1 VERCQYLKE
10 QLNQDYKLLKQLED
24 ERRCETNPRRKL
36 GLNAD
41 IEEIEQR
48 IRDRET
54 ELKSLGNNQNNSINI
69 DTLVQQIRQQRHDKI
84 QDQCGTMRMLDISQ
98 PIAISDIYTNVN
110 ILEEIPSQQWLD
122 ASDLARNFNAESD
135 NFDRLGLGRIVQ
147 RRVPGLDAVSR
158 YDKLMVLGK
167 PGSGKTT
174 FLQWVAIKC
183 DLGELQGNRVPIFI
197 RLKNFAE
204 DTKTLGAQRMVSL
217 QDYINEE
224 FVSCGITDKS
234 VVETIL
240 TQGKALILLDGLDEV
255 LKEDDDEVIKQ
266 VRRFVEKFFKN
277 KFIITCRIAAQKYR
291 FVREGFS
298 DVEVADFDDKQ
309 VKLFAK
315 KWFTVA
321 RNNPEAGEATAMR
334 FIERLNL
341 PENQQISELAVTP
354 ILLNLTC
361 LVFSAKDEFPS
372 KRSQLYEQGLGILL
386 IRWDEERGVERDK
399 VYRNLSVEHK
409 IELLSQVA
417 TITFEKNHYFFEQ
430 REIQQYIADYLRT
443 LPYEQTDQLT
453 LQQDSNAVLKSIAEQ
468 HGLLVERA
476 REIYSF
482 SHLTF
487 QEYLTAREIEAK
499 SDIALLVSKITEK
512 RWREV
517 FLLTAGMMRNADE
530 LVQQMKREIDGLVAV
545 DEKLQRVLTWVN
557 QKSLSV
563 EVPYKPSAARAFYF
577 SLVLSDNHVLFF
589 DLDHVLFLDLDHL
602 LSHDLILS
610 LDLDCELDR
619 NFSRNLVLDYD
630 ISHDLVLDRFLS
642 YVLSL
647 DRFLSRNFDLVLALA
662 NVFNPELKQSLQQLK
677 DQLPSREGND
687 KEQFNQWW
695 QINSR
700 TWMEQLR
707 TVMIQ
712 HCNIGHDWQFSDSQ
726 KQLLQNYYNG
736 NQLLVHCLK
745 SDCDISQEVR
755 QEIEDT
761 LLLPIGI
768 ILLLHLIKKVAENR
782 TTKSWQVSIF
792 NSVKQIQRTNRRHK
806 AKGTYLTEDEL
817 RETLQD
823 AYESALRNAAL
834 EAFEG
839 TYEAEEIDAMV
850 NREEII
856 EMAMDL
862 ILERQSTDGTSED

>member
-1 VERCQYLKE
+1 MERCQYLKE

-54 ELKSLGNNQNNSINI
+54 ELKSLGNNQNNSIDI
-69 DTLVQQIRQQRHDKI
+69 DTLVQQVRQQRHDKI

-98 PIAISDIYTNVN
+98 LIAISDIYTDVN
-110 ILEEIPSQQWLD
+110 ILEKITSQQWLD
-122 ASDLARNFNAESD
+122 ASDLARNFNPESD
-135 NFDRLGLGRIVQ
+135 NFDRLGLGRVRQ
-147 RRVPGLDAVSR
+147 KSVPGLDAVSR
-158 YDKLMVLGK
+158 YNKLMVLGK

-183 DLGELQGNRVPIFI
+183 DLGEFQPNRVPIFI

-204 DTKTLGAQRMVSL
+204 DAKTIGTQGFAPL

-224 FVSCGITDKS
+224 FISRGITDKS

-240 TQGKALILLDGLDEV
+240 IQGKALILLDGLDEV
-255 LKEDDDEVIKQ
+255 LEEDDDEVIKLI
-266 VRRFVEKFFKN
+266 RRFVEKYFKN

-298 DVEVADFDDKQ
+298 DIEVADFKDKQ
-309 VKLFAK
+309 VELFAK

-321 RNNPEAGEATAMR
+321 RNNPQAGEATAR
-334 FIERLNL
+334 QFIEKLNL

-361 LVFSAKDEFPS
+361 LVFSAKNEFPS
-372 KRSQLYEQGLGILL
+372 KRSQLYEQGLEILL
-386 IRWDEERGVERDK
+386 IRWDEKRGVKRDK
-399 VYRNLSVEHK
+399 IYRNLSVEHK

-417 TITFEKNHYFFEQ
+417 AITFDKNHYFFEQ
-430 REIQQYIADYLRT
+430 RELQQYIADYLCT
-443 LPYEQTDQLT
+443 LPYEQTDEQTDQVT
-453 LQQDSNAVLKSIAEQ
+453 LQQDSKAVLESIAAQ

-530 LVQQMKREIDGLVAV
+530 LVQNMKQRIDGLVAG
-545 DEKLQRVLTWVN
+545 DEKLQSFLTWVN

-563 EVPYKPSAARAFYF
+563 EVPYKPSAVRAFYF
-577 SLVLSDNHVLFF
+577 ALSPVRSR
-589 DLDHVLFLDLDHL
+589 DLT
-602 LSHDLILS
+602 LS
-610 LDLDCELDR
+610 LDL
-619 NFSRNLVLDYD
+619 SR
-630 ISHDLVLDRFLS
+630 DLT
-642 YVLSL
+642 LSL
-647 DRFLSRNFDLVLALA
+647 DLSLDFHLYVTLDYSLNLTLDLYVTLDLSL
-662 NVFNPELKQSLQQLK
+662 NLTLDSELKQSLQQLK

-700 TWMEQLR
+700 TWIEQLR

-712 HCNIGHDWQFSDSQ
+712 HRNIGYNWQFSDSQ
-726 KQLLQNYYNG
+726 KQLLQHYYNA
-736 NQLLVHCLK
+736 NQLLVDCLK

-755 QEIEDT
+755 QEIEDN
-761 LLLPIGI
+761 LLFITYYR
-768 ILLLHLIKKVAENR
+768 NR
-782 TTKSWQVSIF
+782 
-792 NSVKQIQRTNRRHK
+792 
-806 AKGTYLTEDEL
+806 
-817 RETLQD
+817 
-823 AYESALRNAAL
+823 
-834 EAFEG
+834 
-839 TYEAEEIDAMV
+839 EAEE
-850 NREEII
+850 
-856 EMAMDL
+856 
-862 ILERQSTDGTSED
+862 